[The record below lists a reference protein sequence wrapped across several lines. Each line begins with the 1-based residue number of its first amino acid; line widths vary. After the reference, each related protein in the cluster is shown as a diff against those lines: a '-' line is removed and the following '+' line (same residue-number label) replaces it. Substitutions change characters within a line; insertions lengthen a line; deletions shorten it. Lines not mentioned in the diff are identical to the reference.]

1 VRLTRVELTP
11 LALALRTPLRTARA
25 TYAQREGFVLR
36 LHDEAGRVGQ
46 GEATPLAEF
55 GTESLAH
62 CEAALRSARLEGQVC
77 GTQLEE
83 VSALL
88 AGWTLP
94 AARHAV
100 ELALLDL
107 LAQRRGLPL
116 ARLLSPGARR
126 SLQVNAL
133 LSARSPGELAA
144 EARGAARQGYGTLK
158 VKVGGAPVEEDV
170 ARLAALRD
178 AVGNGPLLRVDANGA
193 WGADEA
199 LEALERLSAFR
210 LALCEQ
216 PVPAGDLE
224 GWRRVSA
231 AAPCAL
237 GADESLAL
245 PAVLEALLAS
255 GAAQV
260 LVLKPMVLGGLLPA
274 LALARRA
281 AAQGMEAF
289 VTSSLDGVVARA
301 GAAQLAAALP
311 SGALASGLAVGQ
323 LFRDE
328 VPHAYSPAR
337 GEIALPELAGL
348 GLGGEAR

>member
-25 TYAQREGFVLR
+25 TYARREGFVLR
-36 LHDEAGRVGQ
+36 IHDEEGRVGQ
-46 GEATPLAEF
+46 GEATPLVEF
-55 GTESLAH
+55 GTESLAQ
-62 CEAALRSARLEGQVC
+62 CEAALRAARLEGRVL
-77 GTQLEE
+77 GTGLEE
-83 VSALL
+83 LSALL
-88 AGWTLP
+88 EGWTAP

-107 LAQRRGLPL
+107 LAQRRGVAL
-116 ARLLSPGARR
+116 ARLLSPGSRGTVR
-126 SLQVNAL
+126 VNAL
-133 LSARSPGELAA
+133 LSARTPEGLAQQA
-144 EARGAARQGYGTLK
+144 QEAVREGYGTLK
-158 VKVGGAPVEEDV
+158 VKVGGAPVDEDV
-170 ARLAALRD
+170 ARLAALRES
-178 AVGNGPLLRVDANGA
+178 VGSAPLLRVDANGA
-193 WGADEA
+193 WGAQEA
-199 LEALERLSAFR
+199 LEALARLSAFR

-216 PVPAGDLE
+216 PVPEGDLE
-224 GWRRVSA
+224 GWRRVGA

-245 PAVLEALLAS
+245 PAVRETLLAT
-255 GAAQV
+255 GGVQV

-289 VTSSLDGVVARA
+289 VSSSLDGVVARA

-311 SGALASGLAVGQ
+311 SGALASGLAVGE

-328 VPHAYSPAR
+328 VPHAYSPVR
-337 GEIALPELAGL
+337 GEIVLPDAAGL
-348 GLGGEAR
+348 GLGGEGF